1 MANKK
6 YEYGQ
11 IFVAK
16 PDVFGG
22 LPKNPL
28 DLRKISTA
36 GKAGWEV
43 VSTVPFTIGQ
53 GEIKGTFFI
62 LKREISEED
71 KDSDQL

>member
-1 MANKK
+1 MANKQW
-6 YEYGQ
+6 EYGQ

-28 DLRKISTA
+28 DLRKINRS
-36 GKAGWEV
+36 GKAGWEI
-43 VSTVPFTIGQ
+43 VSTVPFTVGQ

-62 LKREISEED
+62 LKREITEED

>member
-1 MANKK
+1 MAEKK
-6 YEYGQ
+6 WKYGQ

-28 DLRKISTA
+28 DLRKINRA
-36 GKAGWEV
+36 GEAGWEL

-53 GEIKGTFFI
+53 GEVKGTFFI
-62 LKREISEED
+62 LKRELTEDD